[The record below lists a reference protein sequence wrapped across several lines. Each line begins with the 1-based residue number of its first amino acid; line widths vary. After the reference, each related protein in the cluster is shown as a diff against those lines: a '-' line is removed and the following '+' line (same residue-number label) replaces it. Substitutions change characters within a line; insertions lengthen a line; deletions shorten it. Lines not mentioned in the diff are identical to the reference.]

1 MMTSNFTNKPLSKH
15 ESYFYSTTIC
25 TKDPIAYIY
34 LHIGPY
40 SYLRAYYFFP
50 YDNINLTLI
59 LCFS

>member
-1 MMTSNFTNKPLSKH
+1 MMTSTFASRPLGKNK
-15 ESYFYSTTIC
+15 SYFYSTVIC
-25 TKDPIAYIY
+25 IKDPIAYIY

-40 SYLRAYYFFP
+40 SYLRAYLFP